1 MNDRYMGDFTGRSS
15 KPMVDFTYF
24 MQKNK
29 GTHRKSIQIFTPK
42 AHHKN
47 EINNNPQEMFNASNN
62 INLILSKN
70 LVSIYKENKENKQ
83 EITHTPLYKNVNCLL
98 KKNNDSNIYLY
109 NQLIN
114 YQNNN
119 NINSGLNNNNILFI
133 NNNNKKKSLF
143 SNNSDKGMRRSK
155 FLTNSDSL
163 YRSSIKISEEL
174 TRQFEGSKIKSNYKT
189 DSQRSG
195 TKLHK
200 YLKDLDLE
208 QINEKSKGLD
218 INQKNGMKNNKKNY
232 GTNVEFSNNDNELK
246 KMLKEN
252 IDEHKRHNSHFI
264 GPNLNFNFNN
274 QKLNNK
280 NTRENKSLFFNATNK
295 NNNLN
300 QNINSRRL
308 SFKPNF
314 NQFNNSFKINTNFNA
329 KEKTPRHSI
338 FAFSPKKKMKI
349 SEIKQTNNPMTHTII
364 ASQLES
370 IKKELE
376 NFEKN
381 EITKVMDDFQ
391 KNKVEKKKSINSRR
405 MSVKPKLESNKIE
418 QDNLR
423 CKLNIIEHSES
434 QENSALDE
442 RFQKKYRKLFLS
454 KNLYDSLDDEEVVEE
469 GKIYNCYLA
478 PNSFLV
484 YLLDAIILIA
494 ANIELYY
501 LPIYISYHITSY
513 NVYSHIFS
521 TLLFDII
528 DVLYIFDLIS
538 GFFRAYY
545 NFEEVLVKKPHY
557 ICLNYLTGWFIFD
570 LIEAIP
576 FFTVLDHQMIKLR
589 DKFII
594 NSGGDS
600 EHIFNFGINN
610 KYFSLTFIKIIKIFK
625 TFSNNSA
632 LTEIKKFLDNIQF
645 FYEWKGMF
653 NSLLMILS
661 CLHFSTCFFIF
672 IGRNEFQGWILF
684 NNLQDKSFIH
694 TYVAS
699 LYYQMTT
706 LTTVGYGDISATN
719 DLEKF
724 YGIFVLIVGTG
735 AYSWILTNI
744 SNYIKKNNEKFI
756 DFEEKMKVLN
766 EIKLE
771 YPNLDQELYNS
782 ITRYLNYNKSEY
794 KHNLKF
800 ILESLP
806 SSLQNNLIIEIYKPI
821 IKNFQFFKSFENS
834 DFFVKIVTS
843 LKPILTMKDDIL
855 IQEGDM
861 IEDII
866 FIKNGVLTLEIIIDL
881 NDPKTSIE
889 KHLETTGMDCFKN
902 ISNHKFTVLMN
913 LSSLNTIFHPE
924 FGKKVFDED
933 PNNKKEIKIID
944 LRKNEHFGDILMILN
959 EKSPLTVKVKSKK
972 AELFFLDKTEA
983 IEISNG
989 YPNIWKRIVNRSLH
1003 NMKQIKNL
1011 IRKKVLFF
1019 AETSNIEINP
1029 EFKQQYIKNGN
1040 TIINNL
1046 LTEKSHKN
1054 ENNHIETILE
1064 EDENLTITGI
1074 SEKNFNHQSSKDKP
1088 QSVHTL
1094 ELLHNNSTT
1103 KHHNNKKRM
1112 VNFKQDFITKSDIVI
1127 NKKFNKHNSEKIR
1140 KKNILKNSNKTL
1152 SFKEYAKKENNN
1164 NTNIDICNDKI
1175 TKDKKESNNSNKINQ
1190 INNYNYNINI
1200 FAPKVEVPLEQINN
1214 IENKTSI
1221 KINKEEKEEINNSS
1235 NLGKINSE
1243 ISVTNNDFMIDIKDN
1258 NILMENS
1265 DENSNILYSNIK
1277 LKRNDINAD
1286 NINDKYQKN
1295 IIELLETKKIVN
1307 FLNKKNK
1314 QDGTEIKTNDKI
1326 SIKSVSSDKSKIDL
1340 KNKNNDNQII
1350 NKSRFNSLSTFS
1362 STSFTLNSSYENIN
1376 AISNFK
1382 YNSDSELREKT
1393 KQFILEQINPD
1404 KIAYSHKVKNN
1415 KITAVK
1421 SNMKSTN
1428 KKFTRKQSEAITTS
1442 RKNLNKIVSI
1452 NVKPIIK
1459 RSVCEGE
1466 NSKIVSRL
1474 KEEED
1479 EEEEEEMKDKIENNK
1494 KNNFST
1500 TINGKKR
1507 KSFKTKI
1514 RKNILINEKDN
1525 TFYNKINRK
1534 KTLRNKRKV
1543 GSQDE
1548 YSDVGAKTMK
1558 MNYNQIIS
1566 KNIEKNQQNLNN
1578 PEEYFEGFFNNII
1591 FNNKGNN
1598 ILSDNALKKKK
1609 TLQKRATE

>member
-1 MNDRYMGDFTGRSS
+1 
-15 KPMVDFTYF
+15 
-24 MQKNK
+24 
-29 GTHRKSIQIFTPK
+29 
-42 AHHKN
+42 
-47 EINNNPQEMFNASNN
+47 
-62 INLILSKN
+62 
-70 LVSIYKENKENKQ
+70 
-83 EITHTPLYKNVNCLL
+83 
-98 KKNNDSNIYLY
+98 
-109 NQLIN
+109 
-114 YQNNN
+114 
-119 NINSGLNNNNILFI
+119 
-133 NNNNKKKSLF
+133 
-143 SNNSDKGMRRSK
+143 
-155 FLTNSDSL
+155 
-163 YRSSIKISEEL
+163 
-174 TRQFEGSKIKSNYKT
+174 
-189 DSQRSG
+189 
-195 TKLHK
+195 
-200 YLKDLDLE
+200 
-208 QINEKSKGLD
+208 
-218 INQKNGMKNNKKNY
+218 
-232 GTNVEFSNNDNELK
+232 
-246 KMLKEN
+246 
-252 IDEHKRHNSHFI
+252 
-264 GPNLNFNFNN
+264 
-274 QKLNNK
+274 
-280 NTRENKSLFFNATNK
+280 
-295 NNNLN
+295 
-300 QNINSRRL
+300 
-308 SFKPNF
+308 
-314 NQFNNSFKINTNFNA
+314 
-329 KEKTPRHSI
+329 
-338 FAFSPKKKMKI
+338 
-349 SEIKQTNNPMTHTII
+349 
-364 ASQLES
+364 
-370 IKKELE
+370 
-376 NFEKN
+376 
-381 EITKVMDDFQ
+381 
-391 KNKVEKKKSINSRR
+391 
-405 MSVKPKLESNKIE
+405 
-418 QDNLR
+418 
-423 CKLNIIEHSES
+423 
-434 QENSALDE
+434 
-442 RFQKKYRKLFLS
+442 
-454 KNLYDSLDDEEVVEE
+454 
-469 GKIYNCYLA
+469 
-478 PNSFLV
+478 
-484 YLLDAIILIA
+484 
-494 ANIELYY
+494 
-501 LPIYISYHITSY
+501 
-513 NVYSHIFS
+513 
-521 TLLFDII
+521 
-528 DVLYIFDLIS
+528 
-538 GFFRAYY
+538 
-545 NFEEVLVKKPHY
+545 
-557 ICLNYLTGWFIFD
+557 
-570 LIEAIP
+570 
-576 FFTVLDHQMIKLR
+576 
-589 DKFII
+589 
-594 NSGGDS
+594 
-600 EHIFNFGINN
+600 
-610 KYFSLTFIKIIKIFK
+610 
-625 TFSNNSA
+625 
-632 LTEIKKFLDNIQF
+632 
-645 FYEWKGMF
+645 
-653 NSLLMILS
+653 
-661 CLHFSTCFFIF
+661 
-672 IGRNEFQGWILF
+672 
-684 NNLQDKSFIH
+684 
-694 TYVAS
+694 
-699 LYYQMTT
+699 
-706 LTTVGYGDISATN
+706 
-719 DLEKF
+719 
-724 YGIFVLIVGTG
+724 
-735 AYSWILTNI
+735 
-744 SNYIKKNNEKFI
+744 
-756 DFEEKMKVLN
+756 
-766 EIKLE
+766 
-771 YPNLDQELYNS
+771 
-782 ITRYLNYNKSEY
+782 
-794 KHNLKF
+794 
-800 ILESLP
+800 
-806 SSLQNNLIIEIYKPI
+806 
-821 IKNFQFFKSFENS
+821 
-834 DFFVKIVTS
+834 
-843 LKPILTMKDDIL
+843 
-855 IQEGDM
+855 
-861 IEDII
+861 
-866 FIKNGVLTLEIIIDL
+866 
-881 NDPKTSIE
+881 
-889 KHLETTGMDCFKN
+889 
-902 ISNHKFTVLMN
+902 
-913 LSSLNTIFHPE
+913 
-924 FGKKVFDED
+924 
-933 PNNKKEIKIID
+933 
-944 LRKNEHFGDILMILN
+944 
-959 EKSPLTVKVKSKK
+959 
-972 AELFFLDKTEA
+972 
-983 IEISNG
+983 
-989 YPNIWKRIVNRSLH
+989 
-1003 NMKQIKNL
+1003 MKQIKNL

-1029 EFKQQYIKNGN
+1029 EFKQQYLKNGN

-1175 TKDKKESNNSNKINQ
+1175 TKDKKETNISNKINQ

-1295 IIELLETKKIVN
+1295 IIELLESKKIVN

-1479 EEEEEEMKDKIENNK
+1479 EEEEEMKDKIENNK